1 MSEWEFTKTIIGR
14 WKPTYYFSSFFFTD
28 LNYDSTCMWFIPD
41 LD

>member
-1 MSEWEFTKTIIGR
+1 MSEWEFTKTIIGK
-14 WKPTYYFSSFFFTD
+14 WKPTYYFSSFFTD